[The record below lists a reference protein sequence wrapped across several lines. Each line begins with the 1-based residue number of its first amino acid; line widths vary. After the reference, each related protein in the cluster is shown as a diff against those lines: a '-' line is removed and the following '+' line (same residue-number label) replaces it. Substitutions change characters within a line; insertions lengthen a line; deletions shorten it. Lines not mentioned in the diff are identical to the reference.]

1 MSKLLLLHRT
11 FWISVLAATLTGV
24 TLQPVLVWA
33 QSGDSS
39 SSLNSEPLS
48 EPLIFNF
55 SNQMDGFENTGRPAR
70 QTSTGSRSPGSCLNR
85 LIALMPGSEPLIT
98 QTQSCSEPNSLL
110 ALTVDDTP
118 TFWFYLPPELSNS
131 AVSAEFVLSNSAETA
146 EFVLLDQNH
155 RPIHTEQVSLNG
167 ESGII
172 GVQLTHSLEV
182 NQVHRWVFQVE
193 LTGEPGQ
200 GPAVEG
206 FVERIQPDSALN
218 RQLAAATSPQERIRA
233 YAEHGV
239 WHDALTEAT
248 ALSLTHSNSATP
260 TDWTSLLDSVGLG
273 AIAHFPLLDCCTSQP
288 VSD

>member
-1 MSKLLLLHRT
+1 MSKILLLHRT
-11 FWISVLAATLTGV
+11 FWISALAVALTGV
-24 TLQPVLVWA
+24 ALQPVLVWA
-33 QSGDSS
+33 QPVDSS
-39 SSLNSEPLS
+39 SPVRSEPLF

-55 SNQMDGFENTGRPAR
+55 SSQTDGFENTGRPAR
-70 QTSTGSRSPGSCLNR
+70 QTSTGSRSPGSCLSR
-85 LIALMPGSEPLIT
+85 LIALVPGSEPLIT

-131 AVSAEFVLSNSAETA
+131 AVSAK
-146 EFVLLDQNH
+146 FVLLDQNH
-155 RPIHTEQVSLNG
+155 RPIYTEQVSLNG

-218 RQLAAATSPQERIRA
+218 RQLAAATSPQERIRV

-248 ALSLTHSNSATP
+248 ALRPTHSSSATQTSLNSATP